1 MNIELI
7 SVNKINRITHAQ
19 SRVELDKATI
29 EDYQQLWQDF
39 IKKIETVGGDKTKVG
54 CYDSLW
60 QDCIESGDYPFP
72 ACVVY
77 RPNGIKAETGL
88 NFLADGFH
96 RIQSLSEL
104 RVELLPHEKW
114 ILCEVRDGS
123 MTDAILHGL
132 CANTSH
138 GLRRNQKDKRRA
150 VLLYY
155 SLNDTHTKESNQHV
169 ARACGVS
176 HTFVGDTRTLLVTML
191 DASLENY
198 AIDLNLEP
206 ETVKDIANR
215 LRTANDDGVIL
226 ATRNG
231 QPLKMIKLAK
241 ADRPSSSS
249 SVGKEYLVKKQNEAL
264 FKGEVVKVLSESL
277 TDPDLFEIRTEKGEV
292 YWTNQE
298 FLTQI
303 QYPIGTTLR
312 DLDNDRISTVT
323 DYILRGEEIIYASV
337 DDDGFGYKGA
347 AEMYHPVPKEK
358 TGSAPAEPV
367 LYPVEEMSKKLD
379 SVAQSINNYVSP
391 VWLPIA
397 VASLHLLNETDLNQ
411 LHQAMTELAVSRLEQ
426 DWQRE
431 ESLQSVDS

>member
-72 ACVVY
+72 ACIVY

-96 RIQSLSEL
+96 RIQSLNEL

-132 CANTSH
+132 SANTSH

-155 SLNDTHTKESNQHV
+155 SLNDTHAKESNQHV

-191 DASLENY
+191 DKSLENY

-206 ETVKDIANR
+206 ATVKDIADR
-215 LRTANDDGVIL
+215 LRTANEDGVIL

-231 QPLKMIKLAK
+231 KPLKMIKLA
-241 ADRPSSSS
+241 SSEKRA
-249 SVGKEYLVKKQNEAL
+249 VKGKEYLVIKQNEAL
-264 FKGEVVKVLSESL
+264 FKGVVVEVLNSSL
-277 TDPDLFEIRTEKGEV
+277 TDPDLFEVRTENDEI

-298 FLTQI
+298 FLTEI
-303 QYPIGTTLR
+303 EYPIGTSLR
-312 DLDNDRISTVT
+312 DLDTDRISTVT
-323 DYILRGEEIIYASV
+323 DYVLRGAEIVYASV
-337 DDDGFGYKGA
+337 DDDGFGYKGT
-347 AEMYHPVPKEK
+347 AEMYHPVAKEK
-358 TGSAPAEPV
+358 TAPAPAATVLPV
-367 LYPVEEMSKKLD
+367 VIT
-379 SVAQSINNYVSP
+379 QSIDNYLTP

-397 VASLHLLNETDLNQ
+397 VASLHLLSETDLDQ

-426 DWQRE
+426 DWQHE